1 MNLMNRNI
9 TAKNTGF
16 TSCRKWHAFA
26 ATLSLFLPIVLFLFP
41 KFLSAQVS
49 PQFYDFPQN
58 HLSWFTIESEH
69 FLIHYQE
76 GNNRSAQVASR
87 VAEEVYEP
95 ITTLYDFEPEKKI
108 SIVLRDREDFS
119 NGAAFFFDNK
129 MEIWVPSL
137 DTPLRG
143 SHNWFRNVISHE
155 FTHMVQLGASMRRSN
170 NVPAIYFQWLSYQQ
184 VRRPDVQFGF
194 PNGIVTMP
202 FATVGI
208 PAWFAEGTAQYQRA
222 GLTYDYWDSHR
233 DMILRTSILEDDY
246 LGFVDMS
253 TFNSKTSVEREDIY
267 NQGFN
272 FVIYLVNRFGEK
284 VVADITHAAAT
295 GKNHN
300 FDKIMESATGIR
312 GQQLF
317 DDWIAERKDFYMKAV
332 ESVEFTES
340 EIEVNSGFF
349 NFYPVFSPDGKYFA
363 YLSNMG
369 RDYGRTA
376 LVLKNQA
383 EEIFTID
390 TSEGEHSIDSDQQ
403 YEFRHG
409 LRSNATLD
417 FISNR
422 YSFSP
427 DGESILFNIAR
438 RNKFGENYQDLYLYN
453 IKNEEREKLTQN
465 KRIYDPVW
473 DSGGRLIAAVQR
485 DKGTE
490 NLVLFD
496 KESNTIQKLTKYQ
509 SGETVYTPVWSRD
522 NSSVYYSS
530 ASTGNRNIYR
540 YDMNSGVSEPVFEDQ
555 YIDYRDPWLDTE
567 NDLLYYASDPD
578 GIFNIFSL
586 HLNTGEQKQ
595 HTSVLGGA
603 FMPFVKNE
611 KLYFSQYVSDGYK
624 IASSSLQPFEPG
636 IQGLYNPSQNSSSID
651 IAENI
656 TELNT
661 FDDSDIKAIE
671 EPKSFGPDAEEVEF
685 ELKTKN
691 QSDKRVLKPYSETIT
706 GFNIFP
712 IVRFDN
718 YSKLN
723 GSNSSLVKAAQF
735 GDLAE
740 NLWRDAKLGMFFS
753 ARDVTESLNIFGGA
767 LFGFGSLPTDGAV
780 DFFSPSRLNK
790 LDRDLFLNIEHRGI
804 PFIETS
810 WSPTI
815 SVELFNITRNVRDGL
830 SIDEIPCTSCLP
842 ETSFSD
848 IRFILW
854 EANLFLR
861 SKLNR
866 WSLLEFG
873 IGFSPFSVATDGF
886 FSRELQEFI
895 PGSTNEFFRGTTLSA
910 AYYYELIPP
919 TRNADIAPNGW
930 KGNFTY
936 RYQPSDLL
944 DNFDVEDGQLVPVF
958 NSVQNH
964 SLEFRNRYGFNLSE
978 NETAMVTTRGFA
990 YLNDPDDFFFLDYTG
1005 GLTGMRSYPF
1015 FAVGGNKTAFTRLS
1029 YLRPVYQSIDKQL
1042 GRYSLDK
1049 LFAHLF
1055 VEAGNGWG
1063 GELNIGDNL
1072 KYGVGG
1078 ELRFAFNS
1086 SYLFPLKF
1094 FMNGTYGLNR
1104 FNVELSDD
1112 FITGSGSNNVQFGRE
1127 FLFYFGLTFDFDFL

>member
-1 MNLMNRNI
+1 MMNKNI
-9 TAKNTGF
+9 TATYICL
-16 TSCRKWHAFA
+16 TACRKWY
-26 ATLSLFLPIVLFLFP
+26 ATAVAVLLLLVIFLIPNLLSG
-41 KFLSAQVS
+41 QVS
-49 PQFYDFPQN
+49 PRFYDFPQN

-155 FTHMVQLGASMRRSN
+155 FTHMVQLGASMRRSS

-233 DMILRTSILEDDY
+233 DMILRTSILEDNY
-246 LGFVDMS
+246 LDFVEMS
-253 TFNSKTSVEREDIY
+253 TFNSKTSVEREDVY

-284 VVADITHAAAT
+284 VVADITHAAAN

-312 GQQLF
+312 GQTLF
-317 DDWIAERKDFYMKAV
+317 DDWISERKDFYKNAV
-332 ESVEFTES
+332 ESVEFTKS
-340 EIEVNSGFF
+340 VIEENNGFF

-376 LVLKNQA
+376 LVLKNQDG
-383 EEIFTID
+383 EILTID
-390 TSEGEHSIDSDQQ
+390 TSEGEQSIDTDQQ

-427 DGESILFNIAR
+427 DGETILFNIAR
-438 RNKFGENYQDLYLYN
+438 RNKFGENYQDLYVYN
-453 IKNEEREKLTQN
+453 IKTEEKEKLTQD
-465 KRIYDPVW
+465 KRIFDPVW
-473 DSGGRLIAAVQR
+473 DSQGKLIAAVQR

-496 KESNTIQKLTKYQ
+496 KESNTIQNLTDYQ
-509 SGETVYTPVWSRD
+509 SGETVYTPVWSAD

-530 ASTGNRNIYR
+530 ANTANRNIYR
-540 YDMNSGVSEPVFEDQ
+540 YDMESGISETVFEDE
-555 YIDYRDPWLDTE
+555 YIDYRDPWVDTE
-567 NDLLYYASDPD
+567 NGLLYYSSDPD

-586 HLNTGEQKQ
+586 NLKTGKQKQ

-611 KLYFSQYVSDGYK
+611 TLFYSQYVSDGYK
-624 IASSSLQPFEPG
+624 IASTALQPFEPRTENS
-636 IQGLYNPSQNSSSID
+636 YNPSHNLSSID
-651 IAENI
+651 IPESI
-656 TELNT
+656 TALNR

-671 EPKSFGPDAEEVEF
+671 EPKSIGPDAEEVEF
-685 ELKTKN
+685 ELETKN
-691 QSDKRVLKPYSETIT
+691 QSDKRVLRPYSETIT

-718 YSKLN
+718 YTKLN

-740 NLWRDAKLGMFFS
+740 NLWRDAKLGMFFD
-753 ARDVTESLNIFGGA
+753 ARDVTENLNIFGGA
-767 LFGFGSLPTDGAV
+767 LFGFGSLPTDGVV

-804 PFIETS
+804 PFIKTS

-873 IGFSPFSVATDGF
+873 LGFSPFSVATDGF

-919 TRNADIAPNGW
+919 TRHADIAPNGF

-964 SLEFRNRYGFNLSE
+964 SLEFRNRYGFNLSD
-978 NETAMVTTRGFA
+978 NETAMITTRGFA

-1029 YLRPVYQSIDKQL
+1029 YLRPVYQSINKQL